1 MAWKGRQQRI
11 GVTAH
16 LHHAMTLLF
25 VGGPAAALFLQAVA
39 CDPAEQT
46 VRIVAEDFRFTPAE
60 VRLSAERPIRL
71 IIINEGREAHEFK
84 SPLLAHQT
92 STTNG
97 SVDSLPVLPNHTAET
112 VIRTIPGVYLFYCA
126 IRGHAGMSGTIVVE

>member
-1 MAWKGRQQRI
+1 MN
-11 GVTAH
+11 AH
-16 LHHAMTLLF
+16 LHHAITVLL
-25 VGGPAAALFLQAVA
+25 VAGLAAALLLQVVS

-60 VRLSAERPIRL
+60 VHLSAERPIRL
-71 IIINEGREAHEFK
+71 TIINEGREPHEFK

-92 STTNG
+92 SVTNG
-97 SVDSLPVLPNHTAET
+97 SLSSLPVLPNRSAET

-126 IRGHAGMSGTIVVE
+126 IRGHAGMSGTIIVE